1 MARGGWWNL
10 QSELRLLDYAAS
22 VAPITK
28 PFRLFALFYLPPNE
42 FWYLTVARL
51 SVSFDDNKAG
61 SGTGFF
67 VISDDQYFLVTA
79 RHVVDPKYLPGT
91 KKRHAVCTSMEIAFQ
106 CAVVSDTSDVRVSYQ
121 ILGVS
126 EPVFC
131 FDSRDLDV
139 AVLKFPRDVLPIR
152 QLGRMVRPC
161 SFQMSYLAS
170 QDELGQ
176 RYAGEPVVFVGFPD
190 NSPVKQVGENV
201 FHYPLLRQG
210 VFAFP
215 PIHGID
221 VEGELGHDYGLIDSF
236 AQSGFSG
243 GPIVSLQ
250 KGWPDGSWHPTEDYR
265 PSKVVGLVCGHYRS
279 AEDRSDG
286 VHAGLSFFARST
298 SISETIAQAKAS
310 PD

>member
-1 MARGGWWNL
+1 M
-10 QSELRLLDYAAS
+10 
-22 VAPITK
+22 
-28 PFRLFALFYLPPNE
+28 FYLPPNE

-51 SVSFDDNKAG
+51 SVTFNDNKVG

-67 VISDDQYFLVTA
+67 IIDDDQYYLVTA
-79 RHVVDPKYLPGT
+79 RHVVDPTHLPRT
-91 KKRHAVCTSMEIAFQ
+91 KKRHAICTSMEVSFQ
-106 CAVVSDTSDVRVSYQ
+106 CAVNPGTSDARLSYQ

-126 EPVFC
+126 DPTFFFE
-131 FDSRDLDV
+131 SRSMDV
-139 AVLKFPRDVLPIR
+139 AVIKFPRTVLPI
-152 QLGRMVRPC
+152 QQDGQVVRPC
-161 SFQMSYLAS
+161 SFPLSYLAS
-170 QDELGQ
+170 EDDLAL

-190 NSPVKQVGENV
+190 NSPVNRVGETS

-215 PIHGID
+215 PNHGID
-221 VEGELGHDYGLIDSF
+221 VYDELGHDYGLIDSF

-250 KGWPDGSWHPTEDYR
+250 KGWADGSWHPKEEYR

-279 AEDRSDG
+279 AQDRSDG

-298 SISETIAQAKAS
+298 SIRQLIAEAQAI

>member
-1 MARGGWWNL
+1 
-10 QSELRLLDYAAS
+10 
-22 VAPITK
+22 
-28 PFRLFALFYLPPNE
+28 LFYLPPNE

-51 SVSFDDNKAG
+51 SVSFDDNKLG

-67 VISDDQYFLVTA
+67 IIDEDQYFLVTA
-79 RHVVDPKYLPGT
+79 RHVVDPEYLPGT
-91 KKRHAVCTSMEIAFQ
+91 KKRHAVCTNMKIAFQ
-106 CAVVSDTSDVRVSYQ
+106 CAVNPGTPDARISYQ

-126 EPVFC
+126 EPGFL
-131 FDSRDLDV
+131 FESRDLDV
-139 AVLKFPRDVLPIR
+139 AVMKIPRNVLPIR
-152 QLGRMVRPC
+152 QDGQVVRPC
-161 SFQMSYLAS
+161 SFPFSNLAS
-170 QDELGQ
+170 EDDLSL

-190 NSPVKQVGENV
+190 NSPVNQVGETT

-215 PIHGID
+215 PVHGID

-250 KGWPDGSWHPTEDYR
+250 KGWADGSWHPKEDYR
-265 PSKVVGLVCGHYRS
+265 ASKVIGLVCGHYRS
-279 AEDRSDG
+279 AQDRSDG
-286 VHAGLSFFARST
+286 VHAGLSFFARSP
-298 SISETIAQAKAS
+298 SISQAIVQAKAQ